1 MPLAAPHPPAL
12 QRPVGTLRETAAGGP
27 ASALHQ
33 PGSGR
38 LREEEGKDQGGAGEG
53 PASLPLGV
61 SLFVHGLLPICL
73 CSHLRGHLGNQMKC
87 QAQGRASEQ
96 PRQSSAS
103 SDLAGESG
111 SLQTNRWA
119 HVASHAS
126 PSLSSAHRLSVDLER
141 EERKRPSQKPWASF
155 FLSLSFS
162 FTRSHTHTH
171 TSVGRGPRVKRL
183 LWGAQQCQPL
193 LHPAL
198 TEPLQE
204 LPPPE
209 ARPDSPSERPAGP
222 GAWGP
227 GTLRYCCPCLRP
239 RSPLATARGLSR
251 RGEPG
256 SRGISVRGKD
266 KGGKAASG
274 DRKPRTRRN

>member
-1 MPLAAPHPPAL
+1 M
-12 QRPVGTLRETAAGGP
+12 
-27 ASALHQ
+27 
-33 PGSGR
+33 
-38 LREEEGKDQGGAGEG
+38 REEEGKDQGGAGEG

-103 SDLAGESG
+103 SDLAGQSG

-171 TSVGRGPRVKRL
+171 TSVGRGAPGQEAPLGRPTVSAFTPPSTHRAAAGAPSTGGQARFSVRTALLAGGLGTRHLEVLLSMFEAPVPSGHCPR
-183 LWGAQQCQPL
+183 AQP
-193 LHPAL
+193 
-198 TEPLQE
+198 
-204 LPPPE
+204 
-209 ARPDSPSERPAGP
+209 
-222 GAWGP
+222 
-227 GTLRYCCPCLRP
+227 
-239 RSPLATARGLSR
+239 ARGAREQGDICERERQR
-251 RGEPG
+251 RQ
-256 SRGISVRGKD
+256 SSFR
-266 KGGKAASG
+266 
-274 DRKPRTRRN
+274 